1 MLVKRNPV
9 ISNIFDELLKDLSI
23 ATHDNSKIVTPAVN
37 IKETEKEFVVS
48 LAVPGMNKK
57 DFNIDIDIDLL
68 TISSEIKEETEEKVD
83 NYTRKEYNFNS
94 FKRSFTLPKDT
105 IDRENIDAKY
115 KSGELIINIPKKE
128 IIENKPKMIEVK

>member
-23 ATHDNSKIVTPAVN
+23 ATHDKSKIVTPAVN